1 MVELVDELVKATRL
15 SEPVP
20 RRAGPPRRGGCYC
33 RRGGSGAGAVT
44 DPAHRGRAGS
54 AGAGG
59 GLGRGGPGRGVHGGE
74 HRPPRMPRCCSGTRP
89 TLGYAGAWTA
99 CRCWCSPIPSAPT
112 GTRGGHHP
120 GRPGSADTALV
131 TRLVVVDA
139 VLLARR
145 RPTPCGC
152 PGPTAVRGS
161 TCSADSGVWGGRVG
175 WEPMPP
181 GVHAAAAR
189 PAGPEL
195 MTETSMTRPH
205 LATAPSP
212 DSPPASRDYDGTST
226 QTTHRRSPSAGP
238 SRR

>member
-1 MVELVDELVKATRL
+1 MPVGWVRCWGCHRPGTPGTGRERGCRWRSGTGRTWSGCTR
-15 SEPVP
+15 
-20 RRAGPPRRGGCYC
+20 RRAPP
-33 RRGGSGAGAVT
+33 A
-44 DPAHRGRAGS
+44 
-54 AGAGG
+54 
-59 GLGRGGPGRGVHGGE
+59 
-74 HRPPRMPRCCSGTRP
+74 RMPRCCSGTRP

-99 CRCWCSPIPSAPT
+99 CRCRCSPIPSTPT

-131 TRLVVVDA
+131 TRLIVVDA
-139 VLLARR
+139 ILLARR